1 MDSENKT
8 LCKPI
13 CKTGDI
19 MGKILVNTEDFNGR
33 YVAMKNFDDKTIVGV
48 GDDPE
53 MALRDA
59 ESKGHENA
67 VILYVP
73 EKDTVHIYLLDSKGF
88 SGIEH
93 VHT

>member
-1 MDSENKT
+1 ME
-8 LCKPI
+8 
-13 CKTGDI
+13 
-19 MGKILVNTEDFNGR
+19 KILVNTEDFNGR

-53 MALRDA
+53 KALRDA

-73 EKDTVHIYLLDSKGF
+73 EKDTVHIYLLDSARA
-88 SGIEH
+88 IRH
-93 VHT
+93 